1 MCSPLQRLTRFNVWP
16 RPSGTG
22 LSCPVSLRFETR
34 RSDADVVAKLG
45 YFDEPHLARALRACV
60 GRTAGQLR
68 EGAGG
73 PIALDLE
80 KRPDQRLTS

>member
-1 MCSPLQRLTRFNVWP
+1 M
-16 RPSGTG
+16 
-22 LSCPVSLRFETR
+22 SLRFETR

-73 PIALDLE
+73 PIALDLQSA
-80 KRPDQRLTS
+80 RSDAQSAALISA